1 MFNAI
6 LGSSTTETLNIGR
19 ILLDLTIILIVAK
32 VAAEIS
38 DRIHVPAVIGE
49 IIAGILIGP
58 SVLGLVNTG
67 DMLSF
72 LAELGVILLL
82 IQVGLETD
90 IVELRSVGRASIL
103 VAIIGVVLPMALGF
117 GVSSMLGES
126 INTSWFVGAALTA
139 TSSGI
144 TARVFGDLRALATV
158 EARTVLGAAVVDDVL
173 GLIILTVVTRIV
185 EQGSVGIGTI
195 ALTVALAVGF
205 LAITSTVGFTIFPQL
220 FARIAKGARS
230 TSTVS
235 VVAIGIA
242 LGFSV
247 LADKAHL
254 APIIGAFVAGLALRR
269 IATHERVERDVS
281 SLAQIFV
288 PIFFLNIG
296 ISTNIRAMAD
306 ARVIGVAMLLSVVAI
321 VAKIAAASGAIG
333 SRGDKLT
340 IGFGMLPRGE
350 VGLIFASIGLSV
362 GALSEELYGSV
373 LVVVL
378 VTTLVAPPLLRWRL
392 GTQAEAIEDSTALAM
407 RPLEGWVTTID
418 GQIVLNGSPPVR
430 SLVEIGLASA
440 SLAINAR
447 PSSQLLDWFALHRN
461 ATLSW
466 NDDATIGLLRVLRL
480 GSARSWRFLET
491 IGFIQRALPEVSE
504 AMAARSSDSTELDPT
519 HSLQFPTVEAI
530 CLSTT
535 ALASTDDLVLAA
547 FAKDISDSGANGQGA
562 IARLGLDLATSKSVL
577 MLLDGSQLL
586 RNIVQSEP
594 LQITPRLLSQ
604 IANHLKNPLLVE
616 QCRQL
621 VSSRQDLSATQHL
634 ALTGVVADVQE
645 VLAHPDLVDSES
657 NTLVESRLQA
667 ALVLSTDEA
676 IRARITHAPASYA
689 LTHSPK
695 QMLDHALLVEPIPR
709 SGDARIVVL
718 PTPSNDQWLV
728 NIACRDRSALL
739 ARLSGALSS
748 LNLNVINAEIATWA
762 DGAVLDIFTVQS
774 SVEPR
779 IGAISDAV
787 QRSLQTRNVKTS
799 GGPYKLSVRLD
810 HSAHPWHSIMRV
822 DGDDNTGLLR
832 DITATLAKLK
842 VVIHH
847 AQIVTEQGQVHNMFE
862 VSDAHGRK
870 LSEQASNKIIR
881 ALR

>member
-1 MFNAI
+1 MIHAI
-6 LGSSTTETLNIGR
+6 LGSSATETLNIGR
-19 ILLDLTIILIVAK
+19 VLLDLTIILIVAK
-32 VAAEIS
+32 VAAEVS

-49 IIAGILIGP
+49 IFAGILIGP
-58 SVLGLVNTG
+58 SILGLVNTS
-67 DMLSF
+67 DMLFF

-90 IVELRSVGRASIL
+90 IIELKSVGRASIL

-117 GVSSMLGES
+117 GASSLLGES
-126 INTSWFVGAALTA
+126 IDTSLFVGAALTA
-139 TSSGI
+139 TSIGI

-185 EQGSVGIGTI
+185 EQGTVGIGTI
-195 ALTVALAVGF
+195 ASTIGLAIGF
-205 LAITSTVGFTIFPQL
+205 LAVTSTVGFTIFPQL

-306 ARVIGVAMLLSVVAI
+306 ARVIGVALILSAVAI
-321 VAKIAAASGAIG
+321 ISKIAAASGAIG
-333 SRGDKLT
+333 SRGDKWT

-392 GTQAEAIEDSTALAM
+392 GTQAQAIEDSTALAM
-407 RPLEGWVTTID
+407 RPLEGWVKTID
-418 GQIVLNGSPPVR
+418 GQIVLNGAPPVR

-440 SLAINAR
+440 SLAIDAR

-461 ATLSW
+461 ATLGW
-466 NDDATIGLLRVLRL
+466 DDDATIGLLRVLRH

-491 IGFIQRALPEVSE
+491 IGFVQRALPEVSE

-530 CLSTT
+530 CLTSH
-535 ALASTDDLVLAA
+535 ASTDDLVLAA

-621 VSSRQDLSATQHL
+621 VSARQDLSDTQNL
-634 ALTGVVADVQE
+634 ALVGIVADVQE

-667 ALVLSTDEA
+667 ALALTTDDS

-748 LNLNVINAEIATWA
+748 LDLNVINAEIATWA

-799 GGPYKLSVRLD
+799 GGPYKLTVRLD

>member
-6 LGSSTTETLNIGR
+6 LGSASETLDIGR

-32 VAAEIS
+32 VAAEVS

-49 IIAGILIGP
+49 IVAGILIGP

-67 DMLSF
+67 DMLFF

-90 IVELRSVGRASIL
+90 IVELKSVGRASIL

-117 GVSSMLGES
+117 GASSLLGES
-126 INTSWFVGAALTA
+126 INTSLFVGAALTA
-139 TSSGI
+139 TSIGI

-195 ALTVALAVGF
+195 ASTIALAVGF
-205 LAITSTVGFTIFPQL
+205 LAVTSTVGFTIFPQL

-242 LGFSV
+242 LSFSV

-306 ARVIGVAMLLSVVAI
+306 ARVIGVALILSAVAI
-321 VAKIAAASGAIG
+321 ISKIAAASGAIG

-392 GTQAEAIEDSTALAM
+392 GNQAEAIEDSTALAM
-407 RPLEGWVTTID
+407 RPLEGWVKTID
-418 GQIVLNGSPPVR
+418 GQIVLNGAPPVR
-430 SLVEIGLASA
+430 SLVEIGLTSA
-440 SLAINAR
+440 SLAIDAR

-530 CLSTT
+530 CLTSP
-535 ALASTDDLVLAA
+535 ASTDDLVLAA

-621 VSSRQDLSATQHL
+621 VSARQDLSDTQNL
-634 ALTGVVADVQE
+634 ALVGIIADVQE

>member
-6 LGSSTTETLNIGR
+6 LGSTTETLNIGR

-32 VAAEIS
+32 VAAEVS

-49 IIAGILIGP
+49 IVAGILIGP

-67 DMLSF
+67 DMLFF

-90 IVELRSVGRASIL
+90 IIELKSVGRASIL
-103 VAIIGVVLPMALGF
+103 VAIIGVVLPMVLGF
-117 GVSSMLGES
+117 GASSMLGES
-126 INTSWFVGAALTA
+126 VNTSLFVGAALTA
-139 TSSGI
+139 TSIGI

-195 ALTVALAVGF
+195 ASTIGLAIGF
-205 LAITSTVGFTIFPQL
+205 LAVTSTVGFTIFPQL

-247 LADKAHL
+247 LAEKAHL

-306 ARVIGVAMLLSVVAI
+306 ARVIGVALILSAVAI
-321 VAKIAAASGAIG
+321 VSKIAAASGAIG

-378 VTTLVAPPLLRWRL
+378 VTTLIAPPLLRWRL

-407 RPLEGWVTTID
+407 RPLEGWVKTID

-440 SLAINAR
+440 SLAIDAR

-466 NDDATIGLLRVLRL
+466 NDDATIGLLRVLRH

-530 CLSTT
+530 CLTSH
-535 ALASTDDLVLAA
+535 ASTDDLVLAA
-547 FAKDISDSGANGQGA
+547 FAKDISDSGANGPNA

-577 MLLDGSQLL
+577 MLLDGAQLL

-594 LQITPRLLSQ
+594 LQITPRLLAQ

-621 VSSRQDLSATQHL
+621 VIARQDLSDTQNL
-634 ALTGVVADVQE
+634 ALVGIVADVQE
-645 VLAHPDLVDSES
+645 VLAHPDLVESES

-667 ALVLSTDEA
+667 ALALTADEA

-689 LTHSPK
+689 LAHTPK
-695 QMLDHALLVEPIPR
+695 QLLDHALLVEPIPR

-718 PTPSNDQWLV
+718 PMQSIDQWLV
-728 NIACRDRSALL
+728 NIACRDRPELL

-748 LNLNVINAEIATWA
+748 IDLNVINAEIATWA

-774 SVEPR
+774 TNEPR
-779 IGAISDAV
+779 LGAVSDAV
-787 QRSLQTRNVKTS
+787 QRSLKSRSVSTS
-799 GGPYKLSVRLD
+799 GGPYKLTVRLD

-822 DGDDNTGLLR
+822 EGEDHTGLLR

-847 AQIVTEQGQVHNMFE
+847 AQIGTDQGRVNNMFE
-862 VSDAHGRK
+862 ISDAHGRK

>member
-6 LGSSTTETLNIGR
+6 LGSTTETLNIGR

-32 VAAEIS
+32 VAAEVS

-49 IIAGILIGP
+49 IVAGILIGP

-67 DMLSF
+67 DMLFF

-90 IVELRSVGRASIL
+90 IIELKSVGRASIL
-103 VAIIGVVLPMALGF
+103 VAIIGVVLPMVLGF
-117 GVSSMLGES
+117 GASSMLGES
-126 INTSWFVGAALTA
+126 VNTSLFVGAALTA
-139 TSSGI
+139 TSIGI

-195 ALTVALAVGF
+195 ASTIGLAIGF
-205 LAITSTVGFTIFPQL
+205 LAVTSTVGFTIFPQL

-247 LADKAHL
+247 LAEKAHL

-306 ARVIGVAMLLSVVAI
+306 ARVIGVALILSAVAI
-321 VAKIAAASGAIG
+321 VSKIAAASGAIG

-378 VTTLVAPPLLRWRL
+378 VTTLIAPPLLRWRL

-407 RPLEGWVTTID
+407 RPLEGWVKTID

-440 SLAINAR
+440 SLAIDAR

-466 NDDATIGLLRVLRL
+466 NDDATIGLLRVLRH

-530 CLSTT
+530 CLTSH
-535 ALASTDDLVLAA
+535 ASTDDLVLAA
-547 FAKDISDSGANGQGA
+547 FAKDISDSGANGPNA
-562 IARLGLDLATSKSVL
+562 IARLGLDLSTSKSVL

-594 LQITPRLLSQ
+594 LQITPRLLAQ

-621 VSSRQDLSATQHL
+621 VIARQDLSDTQNL
-634 ALTGVVADVQE
+634 ALVGIVADVQE
-645 VLAHPDLVDSES
+645 VLAHPDLVESES

-667 ALVLSTDEA
+667 ALALTADEA

-689 LTHSPK
+689 LAHTPK
-695 QMLDHALLVEPIPR
+695 QLLDHALLVEPIPR

-718 PTPSNDQWLV
+718 PMQSIDQWLV
-728 NIACRDRSALL
+728 NIACRDRPELL

-748 LNLNVINAEIATWA
+748 IDLNVINAEIATWA

-774 SVEPR
+774 TNEPR
-779 IGAISDAV
+779 LGAVSDAV
-787 QRSLQTRNVKTS
+787 QRSLKSRSVSTS
-799 GGPYKLSVRLD
+799 GGPYKLTVRLD

-822 DGDDNTGLLR
+822 EGEDHTGLLR

-847 AQIVTEQGQVHNMFE
+847 AQIGTDQGRVNNMFE
-862 VSDAHGRK
+862 ISDAHGRK

>member
-1 MFNAI
+1 
-6 LGSSTTETLNIGR
+6 
-19 ILLDLTIILIVAK
+19 
-32 VAAEIS
+32 
-38 DRIHVPAVIGE
+38 
-49 IIAGILIGP
+49 
-58 SVLGLVNTG
+58 LGLVNTG

-126 INTSWFVGAALTA
+126 INTSLFVGAALTA
-139 TSSGI
+139 TSIGI

-195 ALTVALAVGF
+195 ASTIALAVGF

-447 PSSQLLDWFALHRN
+447 PSGQLLDWFALHRN

-530 CLSTT
+530 CLTSH
-535 ALASTDDLVLAA
+535 ASTDDLVLAA

-667 ALVLSTDEA
+667 ALALTTDES

-689 LTHSPK
+689 LTHTPK
-695 QMLDHALLVEPIPR
+695 QLLDHALLVEPMPR

-718 PTPSNDQWLV
+718 PTTSNDQWLV
-728 NIACRDRSALL
+728 NIACRDRAALL

-748 LNLNVINAEIATWA
+748 LDLNVINAEIATWA

-774 SVEPR
+774 ADEPR
-779 IGAISDAV
+779 IGAVSDAV
-787 QRSLQTRNVKTS
+787 HRSLQTRNVKTS
-799 GGPYKLSVRLD
+799 GGPYKLTVRLD

>member
-1 MFNAI
+1 MINTV
-6 LGSSTTETLNIGR
+6 LGSASETLNIGR

-32 VAAEIS
+32 VAAEVS

-49 IIAGILIGP
+49 IVAGIMIGP
-58 SVLGLVNTG
+58 SVLGLVDTG
-67 DMLSF
+67 DMLFF
-72 LAELGVILLL
+72 LAEIGVILLL

-90 IVELRSVGRASIL
+90 IIELKSVGRASIL

-117 GVSSMLGES
+117 GASSLLGES
-126 INTSWFVGAALTA
+126 VNTSLFVGAALTA
-139 TSSGI
+139 TSIGI
-144 TARVFGDLRALATV
+144 TARVFGDLRALATI

-195 ALTVALAVGF
+195 ASTIGLAIGF
-205 LAITSTVGFTIFPQL
+205 LAVTSTVGFTIFPQL

-269 IATHERVERDVS
+269 IATHERVERDVA

-306 ARVIGVAMLLSVVAI
+306 ARVIGVALILSAVAI
-321 VAKIAAASGAIG
+321 VSKIAAASGATG

-378 VTTLVAPPLLRWRL
+378 VTTLIAPPLLRWRL
-392 GTQAEAIEDSTALAM
+392 GTQAQAIEDSTALAM
-407 RPLEGWVTTID
+407 RPLEGWVKTID
-418 GQIVLNGSPPVR
+418 GQIVLNGAPPVR

-440 SLAINAR
+440 SLAVDAR

-466 NDDATIGLLRVLRL
+466 NDDATIGLLRVLRH

-530 CLSTT
+530 CLTT
-535 ALASTDDLVLAA
+535 HSSTDDLVLAA
-547 FAKDISDSGANGQGA
+547 FAKDISDSGSNGPDA
-562 IARLGLDLATSKSVL
+562 IARLGLDLSTSKSVL

-594 LQITPRLLSQ
+594 LQITPRLLAQ

-621 VSSRQDLSATQHL
+621 VSARQDLSDTQNL
-634 ALTGVVADVQE
+634 ALVGIVADVQE

-667 ALVLSTDEA
+667 ALALTANEA

-689 LTHSPK
+689 LTHTPK
-695 QMLDHALLVEPIPR
+695 QLLDHALLVEPMPR

-718 PTPSNDQWLV
+718 PTQNNDQWLV
-728 NIACRDRSALL
+728 NIACRDRPELL

-748 LNLNVINAEIATWA
+748 IDLNVTNAEIATWA

-774 SVEPR
+774 TVEPR
-779 IGAISDAV
+779 LGAVSDAV
-787 QRSLQTRNVKTS
+787 QRSLKSRSVKTS
-799 GGPYKLSVRLD
+799 GGPYKLAVRLD

-822 DGDDNTGLLR
+822 DGDDSTGLLR

-847 AQIVTEQGQVHNMFE
+847 AQIGTDQGQVRNMFE

>member
-6 LGSSTTETLNIGR
+6 LGSTTETLNIGR

-32 VAAEIS
+32 VAAEVS

-49 IIAGILIGP
+49 IVAGILIGP

-67 DMLSF
+67 DMLFF

-90 IVELRSVGRASIL
+90 IIELKSVGRASIL
-103 VAIIGVVLPMALGF
+103 VAIIGVVLPMVLGF
-117 GVSSMLGES
+117 GASSMLGES
-126 INTSWFVGAALTA
+126 VNTSLFVGAALTA
-139 TSSGI
+139 TSIGI

-195 ALTVALAVGF
+195 ASTIGLAIGF
-205 LAITSTVGFTIFPQL
+205 LAVTSTVGFTIFPQL

-247 LADKAHL
+247 LAEKAHL

-306 ARVIGVAMLLSVVAI
+306 ARVIGVALILSAVAI
-321 VAKIAAASGAIG
+321 VSKIAAASGAIG

-378 VTTLVAPPLLRWRL
+378 VTTLIAPPLLRWRL

-407 RPLEGWVTTID
+407 RPLEGWVKTID

-440 SLAINAR
+440 SLAIDAR

-466 NDDATIGLLRVLRL
+466 NDDATIGLLRVLRH

-530 CLSTT
+530 CLTSH
-535 ALASTDDLVLAA
+535 ASTDDLVLAA
-547 FAKDISDSGANGQGA
+547 FAKDISDSGANGPNA

-577 MLLDGSQLL
+577 MLLDGAQLL

-594 LQITPRLLSQ
+594 LQITPRLLAQ

-621 VSSRQDLSATQHL
+621 VIARQDLSDTQNL
-634 ALTGVVADVQE
+634 ALVGIVADVQE
-645 VLAHPDLVDSES
+645 VLAHPDLVESES

-667 ALVLSTDEA
+667 ALALTADEA

-689 LTHSPK
+689 LAHTPK
-695 QMLDHALLVEPIPR
+695 QLLDHALLVEPIPR

-718 PTPSNDQWLV
+718 PMQSIDQWLV
-728 NIACRDRSALL
+728 NIACRDRPELL

-748 LNLNVINAEIATWA
+748 IDLNVINAEIATWA

-774 SVEPR
+774 TNEPR
-779 IGAISDAV
+779 LGAVSDAV
-787 QRSLQTRNVKTS
+787 QRSLKSRSVSTS
-799 GGPYKLSVRLD
+799 GGPYKLTVRLD

-822 DGDDNTGLLR
+822 DGDDSTGLLR

-847 AQIVTEQGQVHNMFE
+847 AQIGTDQGQVNNMFE
-862 VSDAHGRK
+862 ISDAHGRK
-870 LSEQASNKIIR
+870 LSEQVSNKIIR

>member
-1 MFNAI
+1 MVNAL
-6 LGSSTTETLNIGR
+6 LGSATETLNIGR

-32 VAAEIS
+32 VAAEVS
-38 DRIHVPAVIGE
+38 DRIRVPAVIGE

-67 DMLSF
+67 DMLFF
-72 LAELGVILLL
+72 LAELGVIMLL

-90 IVELRSVGRASIL
+90 IVELKSVGRASIL
-103 VAIIGVVLPMALGF
+103 VAIIGVTLPMVLGF
-117 GVSSMLGES
+117 GASSMLGES
-126 INTSWFVGAALTA
+126 VNTSLFVGAALTA
-139 TSSGI
+139 TSIGI
-144 TARVFGDLRALATV
+144 TARVFGDLRALATI
-158 EARTVLGAAVVDDVL
+158 EARTVLGAAVIDDVL

-195 ALTVALAVGF
+195 ASTIGLAIGF
-205 LAITSTVGFTIFPQL
+205 LAVTSTVGFTIFPLL

-247 LADKAHL
+247 LADMAHL

-281 SLAQIFV
+281 SIAQIFV

-296 ISTNIRAMAD
+296 ISTDISAMAD
-306 ARVIGVAMLLSVVAI
+306 ARVIGVALILSAIAI
-321 VAKIAAASGAIG
+321 VSKVGSALGAIG
-333 SRGDKLT
+333 SRGDKWT

-392 GTQAEAIEDSTALAM
+392 GTQAQAVEDSTALAM

-418 GQIVLNGSPPVR
+418 GQIVLNGAPPVR
-430 SLVEIGLASA
+430 SLVEIGLATA
-440 SLAINAR
+440 SLAVDAR

-466 NDDATIGLLRVLRL
+466 NDDATIGLLRVLRH

-530 CLSTT
+530 CLTSH
-535 ALASTDDLVLAA
+535 ASTDDLVLAA
-547 FAKDISDSGANGQGA
+547 FAKDISDSGANGPDA

-577 MLLDGSQLL
+577 MLLDGAQLL

-604 IANHLKNPLLVE
+604 IANHLKKPRLVE

-621 VSSRQDLSATQHL
+621 VSARQDMSDTQNL
-634 ALTGVVADVQE
+634 ALVGIVADVQE

-657 NTLVESRLQA
+657 NTLAESRLQA
-667 ALVLSTDEA
+667 ALALTSDEP

-689 LTHSPK
+689 LTHSPN
-695 QMLDHALLVEPIPR
+695 QMLDHALLVEPIPP

-718 PTPSNDQWLV
+718 PTQSNDQWLV

-748 LNLNVINAEIATWA
+748 LDLNVLNAEIATWA

-779 IGAISDAV
+779 IGDVSDAV
-787 QRSLQTRNVKTS
+787 QRSLKSRSVKTS

-822 DGDDNTGLLR
+822 DGDDSTGLLR

>member
-1 MFNAI
+1 MINTV
-6 LGSSTTETLNIGR
+6 LGSASETLNIGR

-32 VAAEIS
+32 VAAEVS

-49 IIAGILIGP
+49 IVAGIMIGP
-58 SVLGLVNTG
+58 SVLGLVDTG
-67 DMLSF
+67 DMLFF

-90 IVELRSVGRASIL
+90 IIELKSVGRASIL

-117 GVSSMLGES
+117 GASSLLGES
-126 INTSWFVGAALTA
+126 VNTSLFVGAALTA
-139 TSSGI
+139 TSIGI

-195 ALTVALAVGF
+195 ASTIGLAIGF
-205 LAITSTVGFTIFPQL
+205 LAVTSTVGFTIFPQL

-306 ARVIGVAMLLSVVAI
+306 ARVIGVALILSAVAI
-321 VAKIAAASGAIG
+321 VSKIAAASGAIG

-378 VTTLVAPPLLRWRL
+378 VTTLIAPPLLRWRL
-392 GTQAEAIEDSTALAM
+392 GTQAQAIEDSTALAM
-407 RPLEGWVTTID
+407 RPLEGWVKTID
-418 GQIVLNGSPPVR
+418 GQIVLNGAPPVR

-440 SLAINAR
+440 SLAVDAR

-466 NDDATIGLLRVLRL
+466 NDDATIGLLRVLRH

-530 CLSTT
+530 CLTT
-535 ALASTDDLVLAA
+535 HSSTDDLVLAA
-547 FAKDISDSGANGQGA
+547 FAKDISDSGSNGPDA
-562 IARLGLDLATSKSVL
+562 IARLGLDLSTSKSVL

-594 LQITPRLLSQ
+594 LQITPRLLAQ

-621 VSSRQDLSATQHL
+621 VSARQDLSDTQNL
-634 ALTGVVADVQE
+634 ALVGIVADVQE

-667 ALVLSTDEA
+667 ALALTANEA

-689 LTHSPK
+689 LTHTPK
-695 QMLDHALLVEPIPR
+695 QLLDHALLVEPMPR

-718 PTPSNDQWLV
+718 PTQNNDQWLV
-728 NIACRDRSALL
+728 NIACRDRPELL

-748 LNLNVINAEIATWA
+748 IDLNVTNAEIATWA
-762 DGAVLDIFTVQS
+762 DGAVLDIFTVES
-774 SVEPR
+774 TVEPR
-779 IGAISDAV
+779 LGAVSDAV
-787 QRSLQTRNVKTS
+787 QRSLKSRSVKTS
-799 GGPYKLSVRLD
+799 GGPYKLAVRLD

-822 DGDDNTGLLR
+822 DGDDSTGLLR

-847 AQIVTEQGQVHNMFE
+847 AQIGTDQGQVRNMFE

>member
-1 MFNAI
+1 MINAV
-6 LGSSTTETLNIGR
+6 LGSASETLNIGR

-32 VAAEIS
+32 VAAEVS

-49 IIAGILIGP
+49 IAAGILIGP

-67 DMLSF
+67 DMLFF

-90 IVELRSVGRASIL
+90 IIELKSVGRASIL

-117 GVSSMLGES
+117 GASSLLGES
-126 INTSWFVGAALTA
+126 INTSLFVGAALTA
-139 TSSGI
+139 TSIGI

-173 GLIILTVVTRIV
+173 GLIILTVVTRVV
-185 EQGSVGIGTI
+185 EQGTVGIGTI
-195 ALTVALAVGF
+195 ASTIGLAIGF
-205 LAITSTVGFTIFPQL
+205 LAVTSTVGFTIFPQL
-220 FARIAKGARS
+220 FARITQVARS

-247 LADKAHL
+247 LAEKAHL

-269 IATHERVERDVS
+269 IAAHERVERDVS

-306 ARVIGVAMLLSVVAI
+306 TRVIGVALLISVVAVI
-321 VAKIAAASGAIG
+321 SKIAAASGAIG
-333 SRGDKLT
+333 SRGDKWT

-378 VTTLVAPPLLRWRL
+378 VTTLIAPPLLRWRL
-392 GTQAEAIEDSTALAM
+392 GTQAQAIEDSTALAM
-407 RPLEGWVTTID
+407 RPLEGWVKNID
-418 GQIVLNGSPPVR
+418 GQIVLNGAPPVR
-430 SLVEIGLASA
+430 SLVEIGLATA
-440 SLAINAR
+440 SLAVDAR

-466 NDDATIGLLRVLRL
+466 NDDATIGLLRVLRN

-530 CLSTT
+530 CLTSH
-535 ALASTDDLVLAA
+535 ASTDDLVLAA
-547 FAKDISDSGANGQGA
+547 FAKDISDSGANGPDA

-577 MLLDGSQLL
+577 MLLDGAQLL

-621 VSSRQDLSATQHL
+621 VSARQDMSDTQNL
-634 ALTGVVADVQE
+634 ALVGIVADVQE

-667 ALVLSTDEA
+667 ALALTSDEA
-676 IRARITHAPASYA
+676 IRARITYAPASYA
-689 LTHSPK
+689 LTHTP
-695 QMLDHALLVEPIPR
+695 QQLLDHALLVEPMPP

-718 PTPSNDQWLV
+718 PTQNNDQWLV

-779 IGAISDAV
+779 IGDVSDAV
-787 QRSLQTRNVKTS
+787 QRSLKSRNVETS
-799 GGPYKLSVRLD
+799 GGPFKLTVRLD

-822 DGDDNTGLLR
+822 EGEDHTGLLR

-847 AQIVTEQGQVHNMFE
+847 AQIGTDQGRVHNMFE
-862 VSDAHGRK
+862 ISDAHGRK

>member
-126 INTSWFVGAALTA
+126 INTSLFVGAALTA
-139 TSSGI
+139 TSIGI

-195 ALTVALAVGF
+195 ASTIALAVGF

-321 VAKIAAASGAIG
+321 VAKIAAVSGAIG

-447 PSSQLLDWFALHRN
+447 PSGQLLDWFALHRN

-530 CLSTT
+530 CLTSH
-535 ALASTDDLVLAA
+535 ASTDDLVLAA

-621 VSSRQDLSATQHL
+621 VSARQDLSATQNL
-634 ALTGVVADVQE
+634 ALVGIVADVQE

-667 ALVLSTDEA
+667 ALALTTDES

-689 LTHSPK
+689 LTHTPK
-695 QMLDHALLVEPIPR
+695 QLLDHALLVEPMPR

-718 PTPSNDQWLV
+718 PTTSNDQWLV
-728 NIACRDRSALL
+728 NIACRDRAALL

-748 LNLNVINAEIATWA
+748 LDLNVITAEIATWA

-774 SVEPR
+774 AVEPR
-779 IGAISDAV
+779 IGAVSDAV
-787 QRSLQTRNVKTS
+787 HRSLQTRNVKTS
-799 GGPYKLSVRLD
+799 GGPYKLTVRLD

-822 DGDDNTGLLR
+822 DGDDNAGLLR

>member
-6 LGSSTTETLNIGR
+6 LGSASETLDIGR

-32 VAAEIS
+32 AAAEVS
-38 DRIHVPAVIGE
+38 DRIRVPAVIGE

-67 DMLSF
+67 DMLFF

-90 IVELRSVGRASIL
+90 IVELKTVGRASIL

-117 GVSSMLGES
+117 GASSLLGES
-126 INTSWFVGAALTA
+126 INTSLFVGAALTA
-139 TSSGI
+139 TSIGI

-195 ALTVALAVGF
+195 ASTIGLAVGF
-205 LAITSTVGFTIFPQL
+205 LAVTSTVGFTIFPQL

-242 LGFSV
+242 LSFSV

-306 ARVIGVAMLLSVVAI
+306 ARVIGVALILSAVAI
-321 VAKIAAASGAIG
+321 ISKIAAASGAIG
-333 SRGDKLT
+333 SRGDKWT

-392 GTQAEAIEDSTALAM
+392 GNQAEAIEDSTALAM
-407 RPLEGWVTTID
+407 RPLEGWVKTID

-440 SLAINAR
+440 SLAIDAR

-466 NDDATIGLLRVLRL
+466 NDDATIGLLRVLRH

-530 CLSTT
+530 CLTSH
-535 ALASTDDLVLAA
+535 ASTDDLVLAA

-577 MLLDGSQLL
+577 TLLDGSQLL

-621 VSSRQDLSATQHL
+621 VSARQDLSDTQNL
-634 ALTGVVADVQE
+634 ALVGIIADVQE

-667 ALVLSTDEA
+667 ALALTTDES

-689 LTHSPK
+689 LTHTPK
-695 QMLDHALLVEPIPR
+695 QLLDHALLVEPMPR

-718 PTPSNDQWLV
+718 PTTSNDQWLV

-739 ARLSGALSS
+739 ARLSGSLSS

-799 GGPYKLSVRLD
+799 GGPYKLTVRLD

-847 AQIVTEQGQVHNMFE
+847 ARIVTEQGQVHNMFE

-870 LSEQASNKIIR
+870 LSEQASNRIIR

>member
-1 MFNAI
+1 
-6 LGSSTTETLNIGR
+6 
-19 ILLDLTIILIVAK
+19 
-32 VAAEIS
+32 
-38 DRIHVPAVIGE
+38 
-49 IIAGILIGP
+49 
-58 SVLGLVNTG
+58 
-67 DMLSF
+67 
-72 LAELGVILLL
+72 
-82 IQVGLETD
+82 
-90 IVELRSVGRASIL
+90 
-103 VAIIGVVLPMALGF
+103 
-117 GVSSMLGES
+117 
-126 INTSWFVGAALTA
+126 
-139 TSSGI
+139 
-144 TARVFGDLRALATV
+144 
-158 EARTVLGAAVVDDVL
+158 
-173 GLIILTVVTRIV
+173 
-185 EQGSVGIGTI
+185 VGIGTI
-195 ALTVALAVGF
+195 ASTIGLAIGF
-205 LAITSTVGFTIFPQL
+205 LAVTSTVGFTIFPLL

-247 LADKAHL
+247 LADMAHL

-281 SLAQIFV
+281 SISQIFV

-296 ISTNIRAMAD
+296 ISTDISAMAD
-306 ARVIGVAMLLSVVAI
+306 ARVIGVALILSAIAI
-321 VAKIAAASGAIG
+321 VSKVGSALGAIG
-333 SRGDKLT
+333 SRGDKWT

-392 GTQAEAIEDSTALAM
+392 GTQAQAVEDSTALAM

-418 GQIVLNGSPPVR
+418 GQIVLNGAPPVR
-430 SLVEIGLASA
+430 SLVEIGLATA
-440 SLAINAR
+440 SLAVDAR

-466 NDDATIGLLRVLRL
+466 NDDATIGLLRVLRH

-530 CLSTT
+530 CLTSH
-535 ALASTDDLVLAA
+535 ASTDDLVLAA
-547 FAKDISDSGANGQGA
+547 FAKDISDSGANGPDA

-577 MLLDGSQLL
+577 MLLDGAQLL

-604 IANHLKNPLLVE
+604 IANHLKKPRLVE

-621 VSSRQDLSATQHL
+621 VSARQDMSDTQNL
-634 ALTGVVADVQE
+634 ALVGIVADVQE

-657 NTLVESRLQA
+657 NTLAESRLQA
-667 ALVLSTDEA
+667 ALALTSDEP

-689 LTHSPK
+689 LTHSPN
-695 QMLDHALLVEPIPR
+695 QMLDHALLVEPIPP

-718 PTPSNDQWLV
+718 PTQSNDQWLV

-748 LNLNVINAEIATWA
+748 LDLNVLNAEIATWA

-779 IGAISDAV
+779 IGDVSDAV
-787 QRSLQTRNVKTS
+787 QRSLKSRSVKTS

-822 DGDDNTGLLR
+822 DGDDSTGLLR

>member
-6 LGSSTTETLNIGR
+6 LGSTTETLNIGR

-32 VAAEIS
+32 VAAEVS

-49 IIAGILIGP
+49 IVAGILIGP

-67 DMLSF
+67 DMLFF

-90 IVELRSVGRASIL
+90 IIELKSVGRASIL
-103 VAIIGVVLPMALGF
+103 VAIIGVVLPMVLGF
-117 GVSSMLGES
+117 GASSMLGES
-126 INTSWFVGAALTA
+126 VNTSLFVGAALTA
-139 TSSGI
+139 TSIGI

-195 ALTVALAVGF
+195 ASTIGLAIGF
-205 LAITSTVGFTIFPQL
+205 LAVTSTVGFTIFPQL

-269 IATHERVERDVS
+269 IATHERVERDVA

-306 ARVIGVAMLLSVVAI
+306 ARVIGVALILSAVAI
-321 VAKIAAASGAIG
+321 VSKIAAASGATG

-378 VTTLVAPPLLRWRL
+378 VTTLIAPPLLRWRL
-392 GTQAEAIEDSTALAM
+392 GTQAQAIEDSTALAM
-407 RPLEGWVTTID
+407 RPLEGWVKTID
-418 GQIVLNGSPPVR
+418 GQIVLNGAPPVR

-440 SLAINAR
+440 SLAVDAR

-466 NDDATIGLLRVLRL
+466 NDDATIGLLRVLRH

-530 CLSTT
+530 CLTT
-535 ALASTDDLVLAA
+535 HSSTDDLVLAA
-547 FAKDISDSGANGQGA
+547 FAKDISDSGSNGPDA
-562 IARLGLDLATSKSVL
+562 IARLGLDLSTSKSVL

-594 LQITPRLLSQ
+594 LQITPRLLAQ

-621 VSSRQDLSATQHL
+621 VSARQDLSDTQNL
-634 ALTGVVADVQE
+634 ALVGIVADVQE

-667 ALVLSTDEA
+667 ALALTANEA

-689 LTHSPK
+689 LTHTPK
-695 QMLDHALLVEPIPR
+695 QLLDHALLVEPMPR

-718 PTPSNDQWLV
+718 PTQNNDQWLV
-728 NIACRDRSALL
+728 NIACRDRPELL

-748 LNLNVINAEIATWA
+748 IDLNVTNAEIATWA

-774 SVEPR
+774 TVEPR
-779 IGAISDAV
+779 LGAVSDAV
-787 QRSLQTRNVKTS
+787 QRSLKSRSVKTS
-799 GGPYKLSVRLD
+799 GGPYKLAVRLD

-822 DGDDNTGLLR
+822 EGEDHTGLLR

-847 AQIVTEQGQVHNMFE
+847 AQIGTDQGRVNNMFE
-862 VSDAHGRK
+862 ISDAHGRK

>member
-6 LGSSTTETLNIGR
+6 LGSATETLNIGR

-32 VAAEIS
+32 VAAEVS

-72 LAELGVILLL
+72 LAELGVIMLL

-90 IVELRSVGRASIL
+90 IVELKSVGRASIL

-117 GVSSMLGES
+117 GASSLLGES
-126 INTSWFVGAALTA
+126 INTSLFVGAALTA
-139 TSSGI
+139 TSIGI

-195 ALTVALAVGF
+195 ASTIGLAVGF
-205 LAITSTVGFTIFPQL
+205 LAVTSTIGFTIFPQL
-220 FARIAKGARS
+220 FARIAKSARS

-306 ARVIGVAMLLSVVAI
+306 ARVIGVALLLSVVAI

-392 GTQAEAIEDSTALAM
+392 GTQAEAIEDSTTLAM

-418 GQIVLNGSPPVR
+418 GQIILNGAPPVR

-440 SLAINAR
+440 SLAIDAR

-466 NDDATIGLLRVLRL
+466 NDDATISLLRVLRL

-530 CLSTT
+530 CLT
-535 ALASTDDLVLAA
+535 AHAITDDLVLAA

-562 IARLGLDLATSKSVL
+562 IARLGLDLSTSKAVL

-604 IANHLKNPLLVE
+604 IANHLKSPLIVE

-621 VSSRQDLSATQHL
+621 VTARRDLSDTQKL
-634 ALTGVVADVQE
+634 ALVGIVADVQE

-667 ALVLSTDEA
+667 ALALTTDDA

-689 LTHSPK
+689 LTHTPK
-695 QMLDHALLVEPIPR
+695 QLLDHALLVEPMPR

-718 PTPSNDQWLV
+718 PTQSKDQWLV
-728 NIACRDRSALL
+728 NIAYRDRSALL

-748 LNLNVINAEIATWA
+748 IELNVVTAEIATWA

-774 SVEPR
+774 IAEPR
-779 IGAISDAV
+779 LGAVSDAV
-787 QRSLQTRNVKTS
+787 QRSLQLRNVKTS
-799 GGPYKLSVRLD
+799 GGPYKLVVQLD

-822 DGDDNTGLLR
+822 EGEDHTGLLR

-842 VVIHH
+842 IFIHH
-847 AQIVTEQGQVHNMFE
+847 AQIGTEHGHVRNMFE

-870 LSEQASNKIIR
+870 LSEQASNRIIR

>member
-1 MFNAI
+1 M
-6 LGSSTTETLNIGR
+6 
-19 ILLDLTIILIVAK
+19 V
-32 VAAEIS
+32 
-38 DRIHVPAVIGE
+38 
-49 IIAGILIGP
+49 
-58 SVLGLVNTG
+58 
-67 DMLSF
+67 
-72 LAELGVILLL
+72 
-82 IQVGLETD
+82 
-90 IVELRSVGRASIL
+90 
-103 VAIIGVVLPMALGF
+103 LGF
-117 GVSSMLGES
+117 GASSMLGES
-126 INTSWFVGAALTA
+126 VNTSLFVGAALTA
-139 TSSGI
+139 TSIGI

-195 ALTVALAVGF
+195 ASTIGLAIGF
-205 LAITSTVGFTIFPQL
+205 LAVTSTVGFTIFPQL

-247 LADKAHL
+247 LAEKAHL

-306 ARVIGVAMLLSVVAI
+306 ARVIGVALILSAVAI
-321 VAKIAAASGAIG
+321 VSKIAAASGAIG

-378 VTTLVAPPLLRWRL
+378 VTTLIAPPLLRWRL

-407 RPLEGWVTTID
+407 RPLEGWVKTID

-440 SLAINAR
+440 SLAIDAR

-466 NDDATIGLLRVLRL
+466 NDDATIGLLRVLRH

-530 CLSTT
+530 CLTSH
-535 ALASTDDLVLAA
+535 ASTDDLVLAA
-547 FAKDISDSGANGQGA
+547 FAKDISDSGANGPNA

-577 MLLDGSQLL
+577 MLLDGAQLL

-594 LQITPRLLSQ
+594 LQITPRLLAQ

-621 VSSRQDLSATQHL
+621 VIARQDLSDTQNL
-634 ALTGVVADVQE
+634 ALVGIVADVQE
-645 VLAHPDLVDSES
+645 VLAHPDLVESES

-667 ALVLSTDEA
+667 ALALTADEA

-689 LTHSPK
+689 LAHTPK
-695 QMLDHALLVEPIPR
+695 QLLDHALLVEPIPR

-718 PTPSNDQWLV
+718 PMQSIDQWLV
-728 NIACRDRSALL
+728 NIACRDRPELL

-748 LNLNVINAEIATWA
+748 IDLNVINAEIATWA

-774 SVEPR
+774 TNEPR
-779 IGAISDAV
+779 LGAVSDAV
-787 QRSLQTRNVKTS
+787 QRSLKSRSVSTS
-799 GGPYKLSVRLD
+799 GGPYKLTVRLD

-822 DGDDNTGLLR
+822 EGEDHTGLLR

-847 AQIVTEQGQVHNMFE
+847 AQIGTDQGRVNNMFE
-862 VSDAHGRK
+862 ISDAHGRK

>member
-1 MFNAI
+1 M
-6 LGSSTTETLNIGR
+6 
-19 ILLDLTIILIVAK
+19 V
-32 VAAEIS
+32 
-38 DRIHVPAVIGE
+38 
-49 IIAGILIGP
+49 
-58 SVLGLVNTG
+58 
-67 DMLSF
+67 
-72 LAELGVILLL
+72 
-82 IQVGLETD
+82 
-90 IVELRSVGRASIL
+90 
-103 VAIIGVVLPMALGF
+103 LGF
-117 GVSSMLGES
+117 GASSLLGES
-126 INTSWFVGAALTA
+126 VNTSLFVGAALTA
-139 TSSGI
+139 TSIGI

-195 ALTVALAVGF
+195 ASTIGLAIGF
-205 LAITSTVGFTIFPQL
+205 LAVTSTVGFTIFPQL

-306 ARVIGVAMLLSVVAI
+306 ARVIGVALILSAVAI
-321 VAKIAAASGAIG
+321 VSKIAAASGAIG

-378 VTTLVAPPLLRWRL
+378 VTTLIAPPLLRWRL
-392 GTQAEAIEDSTALAM
+392 GTQAQAIEDSTALAM
-407 RPLEGWVTTID
+407 RPLEGWVKTID
-418 GQIVLNGSPPVR
+418 GQIVLNGAPPVR

-440 SLAINAR
+440 SLAVDAR

-466 NDDATIGLLRVLRL
+466 NDDATIGLLRVLRH

-530 CLSTT
+530 CLTT
-535 ALASTDDLVLAA
+535 HSSTDDLVLAA
-547 FAKDISDSGANGQGA
+547 FAKDISDSGSNGPDA
-562 IARLGLDLATSKSVL
+562 IARLGLDLSTSKSVL

-594 LQITPRLLSQ
+594 LQITPRLLAQ

-621 VSSRQDLSATQHL
+621 VSARQDLSDTQNL
-634 ALTGVVADVQE
+634 ALVGIVADVQE

-667 ALVLSTDEA
+667 ALALTANEA

-689 LTHSPK
+689 LTHTPK
-695 QMLDHALLVEPIPR
+695 QLLDHALLVEPMPR

-718 PTPSNDQWLV
+718 PTQNNDQWLV
-728 NIACRDRSALL
+728 NIACRDRPELL

-748 LNLNVINAEIATWA
+748 IDLNVTNAEIATWA
-762 DGAVLDIFTVQS
+762 DGAVLDIFTVES
-774 SVEPR
+774 TVEPR
-779 IGAISDAV
+779 LGAVSDAV
-787 QRSLQTRNVKTS
+787 QRSLKSRSVKTS
-799 GGPYKLSVRLD
+799 GGPYKLAVRLD

-822 DGDDNTGLLR
+822 DGDDSTGLLR

-847 AQIVTEQGQVHNMFE
+847 AQIGTDQGQVRNMFE

>member
-1 MFNAI
+1 MIHAI

-32 VAAEIS
+32 VAAEVS

-49 IIAGILIGP
+49 IVAGILIGP

-72 LAELGVILLL
+72 LAELGVIMLL

-90 IVELRSVGRASIL
+90 IVELKSVGRASIL
-103 VAIIGVVLPMALGF
+103 VAIIGVVLPMLLGF

-126 INTSWFVGAALTA
+126 NNTSLFVGAALTA
-139 TSSGI
+139 TSIGI

-195 ALTVALAVGF
+195 ASTIGLAVGF
-205 LAITSTVGFTIFPQL
+205 LAVTSTVGFTIFPQL

-281 SLAQIFV
+281 SLAQVFV

-306 ARVIGVAMLLSVVAI
+306 ARVIGVALLLSVVAI

-392 GTQAEAIEDSTALAM
+392 GTQAEAIEDPSALAM

-418 GQIVLNGSPPVR
+418 GQIVLNGAPPVR

-480 GSARSWRFLET
+480 SSARSWRFLET

-530 CLSTT
+530 CST
-535 ALASTDDLVLAA
+535 AHASTDDLVLAA

-562 IARLGLDLATSKSVL
+562 IARLGLDLSTSKSVL

-621 VSSRQDLSATQHL
+621 VSARRDLSATQHL

-667 ALVLSTDEA
+667 ALALTSDEA

-689 LTHSPK
+689 LTHTPK
-695 QMLDHALLVEPIPR
+695 QLLDHALLVEPMPR
-709 SGDARIVVL
+709 SGDARIVIL
-718 PTPSNDQWLV
+718 PTQSTDQWLV

-748 LNLNVINAEIATWA
+748 LDLSVITAEIATWA

-774 SVEPR
+774 AVEPR
-779 IGAISDAV
+779 IGAVSDAV
-787 QRSLQTRNVKTS
+787 QRSLQSRNVKTS
-799 GGPYKLSVRLD
+799 GGAHKLTVRLD

-822 DGDDNTGLLR
+822 EGEDQVGLLR

-842 VVIHH
+842 VIIHH
-847 AQIVTEQGQVHNMFE
+847 AQIGTEQGRVHNMFE

-870 LSEQASNKIIR
+870 LSTQASNKIIR

>member
-1 MFNAI
+1 MVNAI
-6 LGSSTTETLNIGR
+6 LGSATETLNIGR

-32 VAAEIS
+32 VAAEVS
-38 DRIHVPAVIGE
+38 DRIRVPAVIGE

-67 DMLSF
+67 DMLFF

-90 IVELRSVGRASIL
+90 IVELKSVGRASIL
-103 VAIIGVVLPMALGF
+103 VAIIGVVLPMVLGF
-117 GVSSMLGES
+117 GASSLLGES
-126 INTSWFVGAALTA
+126 VNTSLFVGAALTA
-139 TSSGI
+139 TSIGI

-195 ALTVALAVGF
+195 ASTIGLAIGF
-205 LAITSTVGFTIFPQL
+205 LAVTSTVGFTIFPQL

-306 ARVIGVAMLLSVVAI
+306 ARVIGVALILSAVAI
-321 VAKIAAASGAIG
+321 VSKIAAASGATG

-378 VTTLVAPPLLRWRL
+378 VTTLIAPPLLRWRL
-392 GTQAEAIEDSTALAM
+392 GTQAQAIEDSTALAM
-407 RPLEGWVTTID
+407 RPLEGWVKTID
-418 GQIVLNGSPPVR
+418 GQIVLNGAPPVR

-440 SLAINAR
+440 SLAVDAR

-466 NDDATIGLLRVLRL
+466 NDDATIGLLRVLRH

-530 CLSTT
+530 CLTT
-535 ALASTDDLVLAA
+535 HSSTDDLVLAA
-547 FAKDISDSGANGQGA
+547 FAKDISDSGSNGPDA
-562 IARLGLDLATSKSVL
+562 IARLGLDLSTSKSVL

-594 LQITPRLLSQ
+594 LQITPRLLAQ

-621 VSSRQDLSATQHL
+621 VSARQDLSDTQNL
-634 ALTGVVADVQE
+634 ALVGIVADVQE

-667 ALVLSTDEA
+667 ALALTANEA

-689 LTHSPK
+689 LTHTPK
-695 QMLDHALLVEPIPR
+695 QLLDHALLVEPMPR

-718 PTPSNDQWLV
+718 PTQNNDQWLV
-728 NIACRDRSALL
+728 NIACRDRPELL

-748 LNLNVINAEIATWA
+748 IDLNVTNAEIATWA
-762 DGAVLDIFTVQS
+762 DGAVLDIFTVES
-774 SVEPR
+774 TVEPR
-779 IGAISDAV
+779 LGAVSDAV
-787 QRSLQTRNVKTS
+787 QRSLKSRSVKTS
-799 GGPYKLSVRLD
+799 GGPYKLAVRLD

-822 DGDDNTGLLR
+822 DGDDSTGLLR

-847 AQIVTEQGQVHNMFE
+847 AQIGTDQGQVRNMFE

>member
-117 GVSSMLGES
+117 GVSSLLGES
-126 INTSWFVGAALTA
+126 INTSLFVGAALTA
-139 TSSGI
+139 TSIGI

-195 ALTVALAVGF
+195 ASTIALAVGF

-447 PSSQLLDWFALHRN
+447 PSGQLLDWFALHRN

-530 CLSTT
+530 CLTSH
-535 ALASTDDLVLAA
+535 ASTDDLVLAA

-667 ALVLSTDEA
+667 ALALTTDES

-689 LTHSPK
+689 LTHTPK
-695 QMLDHALLVEPIPR
+695 QLLDHALLVEPMPR

-718 PTPSNDQWLV
+718 PTTSNDQWLV
-728 NIACRDRSALL
+728 NIACRDRAALL

-748 LNLNVINAEIATWA
+748 LDLNVINAEIATWA

-774 SVEPR
+774 ADEPR
-779 IGAISDAV
+779 IGAVSDAV
-787 QRSLQTRNVKTS
+787 HRSLQTRNVKTS
-799 GGPYKLSVRLD
+799 GGPYKLTVRLD

>member
-1 MFNAI
+1 MLANATQGI
-6 LGSSTTETLNIGR
+6 DMGR
-19 ILLDLTIILIVAK
+19 VLLDLTIILIVAK

-49 IIAGILIGP
+49 IVAGILIGP

-67 DMLSF
+67 NMLSF
-72 LAELGVILLL
+72 LAELGVIMLL

-90 IVELRSVGRASIL
+90 IVELKSVGRASIL

-117 GVSSMLGES
+117 GASSLLGES
-126 INTSWFVGAALTA
+126 INTSLFVGAALTA
-139 TSSGI
+139 TSIGI

-185 EQGSVGIGTI
+185 EQGTVGIGTI
-195 ALTVALAVGF
+195 ASTIGLAIGF
-205 LAITSTVGFTIFPQL
+205 LAVTSTVGFTIFPQL

-230 TSTVS
+230 ASTVS

-269 IATHERVERDVS
+269 IAAHERVERDVAS
-281 SLAQIFV
+281 IAQIFV

-306 ARVIGVAMLLSVVAI
+306 TRVIGVALLLSVVAI
-321 VAKIAAASGAIG
+321 AGKIAAASGAIG
-333 SRGDKLT
+333 SRGDKWT

-378 VTTLVAPPLLRWRL
+378 VTTLIAPPLLRWRL
-392 GTQAEAIEDSTALAM
+392 GKQAEAVEDQSVHVA
-407 RPLEGWVTTID
+407 RPLEGWVSNNN

-430 SLVEIGLASA
+430 SLVEIGLATA
-440 SLAINAR
+440 SLAVDAR
-447 PSSQLLDWFALHRN
+447 PSGQLLDWFALHRN
-461 ATLSW
+461 ATVSW
-466 NDDATIGLLRVLRL
+466 DEDATIGLLRVLRH
-480 GSARSWRFLET
+480 GSARAWRLLET
-491 IGFIQRALPEVSE
+491 IGFIQRALPEVSD

-530 CLSTT
+530 CAATSTN
-535 ALASTDDLVLAA
+535 APTDELVLAA
-547 FAKDISDSGANGQGA
+547 FAKDISDSGADGSGA

-577 MLLDGSQLL
+577 TILDGAQLL

-594 LQITPRLLSQ
+594 LQITPRLLAQ

-621 VSSRQDLSATQHL
+621 VTARKDLSDTQNL
-634 ALTGVVADVQE
+634 ALVGIVADVQE
-645 VLAHPDLVDSES
+645 VLAHPDLIDSES
-657 NTLVESRLQA
+657 NTLVESRLHA
-667 ALVLSTDEA
+667 ALALTSDEA
-676 IRARITHAPASYA
+676 IRERITHAPASYA
-689 LTHSPK
+689 LTHTPK
-695 QMLDHALLVEPIPR
+695 QLLDHALLVEPMPR

-718 PTPSNDQWLV
+718 PAQSNDQWLV

-748 LNLNVINAEIATWA
+748 LDLNVLNAEIATWA

-779 IGAISDAV
+779 IGAVSDAV

-822 DGDDNTGLLR
+822 EGDDNKGLLR

-847 AQIVTEQGQVHNMFE
+847 AQIGTDQGRVHNMFE
-862 VSDAHGRK
+862 ISDAHGRK

>member
-1 MFNAI
+1 MVNAL
-6 LGSSTTETLNIGR
+6 LGSATETLNIGR

-32 VAAEIS
+32 VAAEVS
-38 DRIHVPAVIGE
+38 DRIRVPAVIGE

-67 DMLSF
+67 DMLFF
-72 LAELGVILLL
+72 LAELGVIMLL

-90 IVELRSVGRASIL
+90 IVELKSVGRASIL
-103 VAIIGVVLPMALGF
+103 VAIIGVTLPMVLGF
-117 GVSSMLGES
+117 GASSMLGES
-126 INTSWFVGAALTA
+126 VNTSLFVGAALTA
-139 TSSGI
+139 TSIGI
-144 TARVFGDLRALATV
+144 TARVFGDLRALATI
-158 EARTVLGAAVVDDVL
+158 EARTVLGAAVIDDVL

-195 ALTVALAVGF
+195 ASTIGLAIGF
-205 LAITSTVGFTIFPQL
+205 LAVTSTVGFTIFPLL

-247 LADKAHL
+247 LADMAHL

-281 SLAQIFV
+281 SIAQIFV

-296 ISTNIRAMAD
+296 ISTDISAMAD
-306 ARVIGVAMLLSVVAI
+306 ARVIGVALILSAIAI
-321 VAKIAAASGAIG
+321 VSKVGSALGAIG
-333 SRGDKLT
+333 SRGDKWT

-392 GTQAEAIEDSTALAM
+392 GTQAQAVEDSTALAM

-418 GQIVLNGSPPVR
+418 GQIVLNGAPPVR

-440 SLAINAR
+440 SLAVDAR

-466 NDDATIGLLRVLRL
+466 NDDATIGLLRVLRH

-530 CLSTT
+530 CLTT
-535 ALASTDDLVLAA
+535 HSSTDDLVLAA
-547 FAKDISDSGANGQGA
+547 FAKDISDSGSNGPDA
-562 IARLGLDLATSKSVL
+562 IARLGLDLSTSKSVL

-594 LQITPRLLSQ
+594 LQITPRLLAQ

-621 VSSRQDLSATQHL
+621 VSARQDLSDTQNL
-634 ALTGVVADVQE
+634 ALVGIVADVQE

-667 ALVLSTDEA
+667 ALALTANEA

-689 LTHSPK
+689 LTHTPK
-695 QMLDHALLVEPIPR
+695 QLLDHALLVEPMPR

-718 PTPSNDQWLV
+718 PTQNNDQWLV
-728 NIACRDRSALL
+728 NIACRDRPELL

-748 LNLNVINAEIATWA
+748 IDLNVTNAEIATWA

-774 SVEPR
+774 TVEPR
-779 IGAISDAV
+779 LGAVSDAV
-787 QRSLQTRNVKTS
+787 QRSLKSRSVKTS
-799 GGPYKLSVRLD
+799 GGPYKLAVRLD

-822 DGDDNTGLLR
+822 DGDDSTGLLR

-847 AQIVTEQGQVHNMFE
+847 AQIGTDQGQVRNMFE

>member
-6 LGSSTTETLNIGR
+6 LGSASETLDIGR

-32 VAAEIS
+32 VAAEVS

-49 IIAGILIGP
+49 IVAGILIGP

-67 DMLSF
+67 DMLFF

-90 IVELRSVGRASIL
+90 IVELKTVGRASIL
-103 VAIIGVVLPMALGF
+103 VAIIGVALPMVLGF
-117 GVSSMLGES
+117 GVSSLLGES
-126 INTSWFVGAALTA
+126 TNTSLFIGATLTA
-139 TSSGI
+139 TSIGI
-144 TARVFGDLRALATV
+144 TARVFGDLRALATI

-195 ALTVALAVGF
+195 ASTIGLAVGF
-205 LAITSTVGFTIFPQL
+205 LAVTSTVGFTIFPQL
-220 FARIAKGARS
+220 FARITQVARS

-247 LADKAHL
+247 LAEKAHL

-269 IATHERVERDVS
+269 ITSHERVERDVS

-306 ARVIGVAMLLSVVAI
+306 ARVIGVALLISVVA
-321 VAKIAAASGAIG
+321 VVSKIAAASGAIG
-333 SRGDKLT
+333 SRGDKWT

-392 GTQAEAIEDSTALAM
+392 GTQAQAIEDSTALAM
-407 RPLEGWVTTID
+407 RPLEGWVKTID
-418 GQIVLNGSPPVR
+418 GQIVLNGAPPVR

-440 SLAINAR
+440 SLAIDAR
-447 PSSQLLDWFALHRN
+447 PSSHLLDWFALHRN
-461 ATLSW
+461 ATLGW
-466 NDDATIGLLRVLRL
+466 DDDATIGLLRVLRH

-491 IGFIQRALPEVSE
+491 IGFVQRALPEVSE

-530 CLSTT
+530 CLTSH
-535 ALASTDDLVLAA
+535 ASTDDLVLAA

-621 VSSRQDLSATQHL
+621 VSARQDLSDTQNL
-634 ALTGVVADVQE
+634 ALVGIIADVQE

-667 ALVLSTDEA
+667 ALALTTDDS

-695 QMLDHALLVEPIPR
+695 QMLDHALLVEPMPR

-787 QRSLQTRNVKTS
+787 QRSLRTRNVKTS
-799 GGPYKLSVRLD
+799 GGPFKLTVRLD

-822 DGDDNTGLLR
+822 EGEDHTGLLR

>member
-1 MFNAI
+1 MINTV
-6 LGSSTTETLNIGR
+6 LGSASETLNIGR

-32 VAAEIS
+32 VAAEVS

-49 IIAGILIGP
+49 IVAGIMIGP
-58 SVLGLVNTG
+58 SVLGLVDTG
-67 DMLSF
+67 DMLFF
-72 LAELGVILLL
+72 LAEIGVILLL

-90 IVELRSVGRASIL
+90 IIELKSVGRASIL

-117 GVSSMLGES
+117 GASSLLGES
-126 INTSWFVGAALTA
+126 VNTSLFVGAALTA
-139 TSSGI
+139 TSIGI

-195 ALTVALAVGF
+195 ASTIGLAIGF
-205 LAITSTVGFTIFPQL
+205 LAVTSTVGFTIFPQL

-269 IATHERVERDVS
+269 IATHERVERDVA

-306 ARVIGVAMLLSVVAI
+306 ARVIGVALILSAVAI
-321 VAKIAAASGAIG
+321 VSKIAAASGATG

-378 VTTLVAPPLLRWRL
+378 VTTLIAPPLLRWRL
-392 GTQAEAIEDSTALAM
+392 GTQAQAIEDSTALAM
-407 RPLEGWVTTID
+407 RPLEGWVKTID
-418 GQIVLNGSPPVR
+418 GQIVLNGAPPVR

-440 SLAINAR
+440 SLAVDAR

-466 NDDATIGLLRVLRL
+466 NDDATIGLLRVLRH

-530 CLSTT
+530 CLTT
-535 ALASTDDLVLAA
+535 HSSTDDLVLAA
-547 FAKDISDSGANGQGA
+547 FAKDISDSGSNGPDA
-562 IARLGLDLATSKSVL
+562 IARLGLDLSTSKSVL

-594 LQITPRLLSQ
+594 LQITPRLLAQ

-621 VSSRQDLSATQHL
+621 VSARQDLSDTQNL
-634 ALTGVVADVQE
+634 ALVGIVADVQE

-667 ALVLSTDEA
+667 ALALTANEA

-689 LTHSPK
+689 LTHTPK
-695 QMLDHALLVEPIPR
+695 QLLDHALLVEPMPR

-718 PTPSNDQWLV
+718 PTQNNDQWLV
-728 NIACRDRSALL
+728 NIACRDRPELL

-748 LNLNVINAEIATWA
+748 IDLNVTNAEIATWA

-774 SVEPR
+774 TVEPR
-779 IGAISDAV
+779 LGAVSDAV
-787 QRSLQTRNVKTS
+787 QRSLKSRSVKTS
-799 GGPYKLSVRLD
+799 GGPYKLTVRLD

-822 DGDDNTGLLR
+822 DGDDSTGLLR

-847 AQIVTEQGQVHNMFE
+847 AQIGTDQGQVRNMFE

>member
-6 LGSSTTETLNIGR
+6 LGSTTETLNIGR

-32 VAAEIS
+32 VAAEVS

-49 IIAGILIGP
+49 IVAGILIGP

-67 DMLSF
+67 DMLFF

-90 IVELRSVGRASIL
+90 IIELKSVGRASIL
-103 VAIIGVVLPMALGF
+103 VAIIGVVLPMVLGF
-117 GVSSMLGES
+117 GASSMLGES
-126 INTSWFVGAALTA
+126 VNTSLFVGAALTA
-139 TSSGI
+139 TSIGI

-195 ALTVALAVGF
+195 ASTIGLAIGF
-205 LAITSTVGFTIFPQL
+205 LAVTSTVGFTIFPQL

-247 LADKAHL
+247 LAEKAHL

-306 ARVIGVAMLLSVVAI
+306 ARVIGVALILSAVAI
-321 VAKIAAASGAIG
+321 VSKIAAASGATG

-378 VTTLVAPPLLRWRL
+378 VTTLIAPPLLRWRL
-392 GTQAEAIEDSTALAM
+392 GTQAQAIEDSTALAM
-407 RPLEGWVTTID
+407 RPLEGWVKTID
-418 GQIVLNGSPPVR
+418 GQIVLNGAPPVR

-440 SLAINAR
+440 SLAVDAR

-466 NDDATIGLLRVLRL
+466 NDDATIGLLRVLRH

-530 CLSTT
+530 CLTT
-535 ALASTDDLVLAA
+535 HSSTDDLVLAA
-547 FAKDISDSGANGQGA
+547 FAKDISDSGSNGPDA
-562 IARLGLDLATSKSVL
+562 IARLGLDLSTSKSVL

-594 LQITPRLLSQ
+594 LQITPRLLAQ

-621 VSSRQDLSATQHL
+621 VSARQDLSDTQNL
-634 ALTGVVADVQE
+634 ALVGIVADVQE

-667 ALVLSTDEA
+667 ALALTANEA

-689 LTHSPK
+689 LTHTPK
-695 QMLDHALLVEPIPR
+695 QLLDHALLVEPMPR

-718 PTPSNDQWLV
+718 PTQNNDQWLV
-728 NIACRDRSALL
+728 NIACRDRPELL

-748 LNLNVINAEIATWA
+748 IDLNVTNAEIATWA

-774 SVEPR
+774 TVEPR
-779 IGAISDAV
+779 LGAVSDAV
-787 QRSLQTRNVKTS
+787 QRSLKSRSVKTS
-799 GGPYKLSVRLD
+799 GGPYKLAVRLD

-822 DGDDNTGLLR
+822 DGDDSTGLLR

-847 AQIVTEQGQVHNMFE
+847 AQIGTDQGQVRNMFE

>member
-6 LGSSTTETLNIGR
+6 LGSATETLNIGR

-32 VAAEIS
+32 VAAEVS

-72 LAELGVILLL
+72 LAELGVIMLL

-90 IVELRSVGRASIL
+90 IVELKSVGRASIL

-117 GVSSMLGES
+117 GASSLLGES
-126 INTSWFVGAALTA
+126 INTSLFVGAALTA
-139 TSSGI
+139 TSIGI

-195 ALTVALAVGF
+195 ASTIGLAVGF
-205 LAITSTVGFTIFPQL
+205 LAVTSTIGFTIFPQL
-220 FARIAKGARS
+220 FARIAKSARS

-306 ARVIGVAMLLSVVAI
+306 ARVIGVALLLSVVAI

-392 GTQAEAIEDSTALAM
+392 GTQAEAIEDSTTLAM

-418 GQIVLNGSPPVR
+418 GQIILNGAPPVR

-440 SLAINAR
+440 SLAIDAR

-466 NDDATIGLLRVLRL
+466 NDDATISLLRVLRL

-530 CLSTT
+530 CLT
-535 ALASTDDLVLAA
+535 AHASTDDLVLAA

-562 IARLGLDLATSKSVL
+562 IARLGLDLSTSKAVL
-577 MLLDGSQLL
+577 MLLDGCQLL

-604 IANHLKNPLLVE
+604 IANHLKSPLIVE

-621 VSSRQDLSATQHL
+621 VTARQDLSDTQKL
-634 ALTGVVADVQE
+634 ALVGIVADVQE

-667 ALVLSTDEA
+667 ALALTTDDA

-689 LTHSPK
+689 LTHTPK
-695 QMLDHALLVEPIPR
+695 QLLDHALLVEPMPR

-718 PTPSNDQWLV
+718 PTQSKDQWLV

-748 LNLNVINAEIATWA
+748 IDLNVVTAEIATWA

-774 SVEPR
+774 IAEPR
-779 IGAISDAV
+779 LGAVSDAV
-787 QRSLQTRNVKTS
+787 QRSLQLRNVKTS
-799 GGPYKLSVRLD
+799 GGPYKLVVQLD

-822 DGDDNTGLLR
+822 EGEDHTGLLR

-842 VVIHH
+842 IFIHH
-847 AQIVTEQGQVHNMFE
+847 AQIGTEHGQVRNMFE

>member
-1 MFNAI
+1 MINTV
-6 LGSSTTETLNIGR
+6 LGSASETLNIGR

-32 VAAEIS
+32 VAAEVS

-49 IIAGILIGP
+49 IVAGIMIGP
-58 SVLGLVNTG
+58 SVLGLVDTG
-67 DMLSF
+67 DMLFF

-90 IVELRSVGRASIL
+90 IIELKSVGRASIL

-117 GVSSMLGES
+117 GASSLLGES
-126 INTSWFVGAALTA
+126 VNTSLFVGAALTA
-139 TSSGI
+139 TSIGI

-195 ALTVALAVGF
+195 ASTIGLAIGF
-205 LAITSTVGFTIFPQL
+205 LAVTSTVGFTIFPQL

-269 IATHERVERDVS
+269 IATHERVERDVA

-306 ARVIGVAMLLSVVAI
+306 ARVIGVALILSAVAI
-321 VAKIAAASGAIG
+321 VSKIAAASGATG

-378 VTTLVAPPLLRWRL
+378 VTTLIAPPLLRWRL
-392 GTQAEAIEDSTALAM
+392 GTQAQAIEDSTALAM
-407 RPLEGWVTTID
+407 RPLEGWVKTID
-418 GQIVLNGSPPVR
+418 GQIVLNGAPPVR

-440 SLAINAR
+440 SLAVDAR

-466 NDDATIGLLRVLRL
+466 NDDATIGLLRVLRH

-530 CLSTT
+530 CLTT
-535 ALASTDDLVLAA
+535 HSSTDDLVLAA
-547 FAKDISDSGANGQGA
+547 FAKDISDSGSNGPDA
-562 IARLGLDLATSKSVL
+562 IARLGLDLSTSKSVL

-594 LQITPRLLSQ
+594 LQITPRLLAQ

-621 VSSRQDLSATQHL
+621 VSARQDLSDTQNL
-634 ALTGVVADVQE
+634 ALVGIVADVQE

-667 ALVLSTDEA
+667 ALALTANEA

-689 LTHSPK
+689 LTHTPK
-695 QMLDHALLVEPIPR
+695 QLLDHALLVEPMPR

-718 PTPSNDQWLV
+718 PTQNNDQWLV
-728 NIACRDRSALL
+728 NIACRDRPELL

-748 LNLNVINAEIATWA
+748 IDLNVTNAEIATWA

-774 SVEPR
+774 TVEPR
-779 IGAISDAV
+779 LGAVSDAV
-787 QRSLQTRNVKTS
+787 QRSLKSRSVKTS
-799 GGPYKLSVRLD
+799 GGPYKLAVRLD

-822 DGDDNTGLLR
+822 DGDDSTGLLR

-847 AQIVTEQGQVHNMFE
+847 AQIGTDQGQVRNMFE

>member
-6 LGSSTTETLNIGR
+6 LGSASETLDIGR

-32 VAAEIS
+32 AAAEVS
-38 DRIHVPAVIGE
+38 DRIRVPAVIGE

-58 SVLGLVNTG
+58 SVFGLVNTG
-67 DMLSF
+67 DMLFF

-90 IVELRSVGRASIL
+90 IVELKTVGRASIL

-117 GVSSMLGES
+117 GASSLLGES
-126 INTSWFVGAALTA
+126 INTSLFVGAALTA
-139 TSSGI
+139 TSIGI

-195 ALTVALAVGF
+195 ASTIGLAVGF
-205 LAITSTVGFTIFPQL
+205 LAVTSTVGFTIFPQL

-306 ARVIGVAMLLSVVAI
+306 ARVIGVALILSAVAI
-321 VAKIAAASGAIG
+321 ISKIAAASGAIG
-333 SRGDKLT
+333 SRGDKWT

-392 GTQAEAIEDSTALAM
+392 GNQAEAIEDSTALAM
-407 RPLEGWVTTID
+407 RPLEGWVKTID

-440 SLAINAR
+440 SLAIDAR

-466 NDDATIGLLRVLRL
+466 SDDATIGLLRVLRL

-530 CLSTT
+530 CLTSH
-535 ALASTDDLVLAA
+535 ASTDDLVLAA

-621 VSSRQDLSATQHL
+621 VSARQDLSDTQNL
-634 ALTGVVADVQE
+634 ALVGIIADVQE

-695 QMLDHALLVEPIPR
+695 QMLDHALLVEPMPR

-799 GGPYKLSVRLD
+799 GGPYKLTVRLD

>member
-1 MFNAI
+1 MLASATQS
-6 LGSSTTETLNIGR
+6 LDMGR
-19 ILLDLTIILIVAK
+19 VLLDLTIILIIAK
-32 VAAEIS
+32 VAAEAS

-49 IIAGILIGP
+49 IAAGILIGP
-58 SVLGLVNTG
+58 SMLGLVHTG

-90 IVELRSVGRASIL
+90 IIELKSVGRASIL

-117 GVSSMLGES
+117 GASSLLGES
-126 INTSWFVGAALTA
+126 INTSLFIGAALTA
-139 TSSGI
+139 TSIGI

-195 ALTVALAVGF
+195 ASTIGLAVGF
-205 LAITSTVGFTIFPQL
+205 LAVTSTVGFTIFPQL

-269 IATHERVERDVS
+269 IAAHERVERDVAS
-281 SLAQIFV
+281 IAQIFV

-296 ISTNIRAMAD
+296 ITTDIRAMAD
-306 ARVIGVAMLLSVVAI
+306 PRVVGIALLLSVIAI
-321 VAKIAAASGAIG
+321 VTKIAAALGAFG
-333 SRGDKLT
+333 SRGDKWT

-362 GALSEELYGSV
+362 GALSKELYGSV

-392 GTQAEAIEDSTALAM
+392 GKQAEAIEDQSAHAT
-407 RPLEGWVTTID
+407 RPLEGWVSNID
-418 GQIVLNGSPPVR
+418 GQIELNGSPPVR
-430 SLVEIGLASA
+430 SLVEIGLATA
-440 SLAINAR
+440 SLAVDAR
-447 PSSQLLDWFALHRN
+447 PSGQLLDWFALHRN

-466 NDDATIGLLRVLRL
+466 NEDATIGLLRVLRH
-480 GSARSWRFLET
+480 GSARAWRFLET
-491 IGFIQRALPEVSE
+491 IGFIQRALPEVSD

-530 CLSTT
+530 CAATSTN
-535 ALASTDDLVLAA
+535 AHTDELVLAA
-547 FAKDISDSGANGQGA
+547 FAKDISDSGADGSGA
-562 IARLGLDLATSKSVL
+562 IARLGLDLATSKSVFA
-577 MLLDGSQLL
+577 LLDGSQLL

-594 LQITPRLLSQ
+594 LQITPRLLTQ
-604 IANHLKNPLLVE
+604 IANHLKNPTLVE

-621 VSSRQDLSATQHL
+621 VTARKDLSDTQYL
-634 ALTGVVADVQE
+634 ALVGIVADVQE
-645 VLAHPDLVDSES
+645 VLAHPDLIDSES
-657 NTLVESRLQA
+657 NTLVESRLRA
-667 ALVLSTDEA
+667 ALALTTDEA

-689 LTHSPK
+689 LTHTPK
-695 QMLDHALLVEPIPR
+695 QLLDHALLVEPMPR

-718 PTPSNDQWLV
+718 PTGANDQWLI

-748 LNLNVINAEIATWA
+748 LDLNVVNAEIATWA

-774 SVEPR
+774 ANEPR
-779 IGAISDAV
+779 LGAVSDAV
-787 QRSLQTRNVKTS
+787 HRSLQSRNVKTS
-799 GGPYKLSVRLD
+799 GGPHGLNVQLD
-810 HSAHPWHSIMRV
+810 HSAHPWHSIMRIEGE
-822 DGDDNTGLLR
+822 DHAGLLR

-842 VVIHH
+842 VIIHH
-847 AQIVTEQGQVHNMFE
+847 AQIGTAQGRVHNMFE
-862 VSDAHGRK
+862 VSDTHGRK
-870 LSEQASNKIIR
+870 LSEQASKKIVR

>member
-1 MFNAI
+1 MINTV
-6 LGSSTTETLNIGR
+6 LGSASETLNIGR

-32 VAAEIS
+32 VAAEVS

-49 IIAGILIGP
+49 IVAGIMIGP
-58 SVLGLVNTG
+58 SVLGLVDTG
-67 DMLSF
+67 DMLFF

-90 IVELRSVGRASIL
+90 IIELKSVGRASIL

-117 GVSSMLGES
+117 GASSLLGES
-126 INTSWFVGAALTA
+126 VNTSLFVGAALTA
-139 TSSGI
+139 TSIGI

-195 ALTVALAVGF
+195 ASTIGLAIGF
-205 LAITSTVGFTIFPQL
+205 LAVTSTVGFTIFPQL

-269 IATHERVERDVS
+269 IATHERVERDVA

-306 ARVIGVAMLLSVVAI
+306 ARVIGVALILSAVAI
-321 VAKIAAASGAIG
+321 VSKIAAASGATG

-378 VTTLVAPPLLRWRL
+378 VTTLIAPPLLRWRL
-392 GTQAEAIEDSTALAM
+392 GTQAQAIEDSTALAM
-407 RPLEGWVTTID
+407 RPLEGWVKTID
-418 GQIVLNGSPPVR
+418 GQIVLNGAPPVR

-440 SLAINAR
+440 SLAVDAR

-466 NDDATIGLLRVLRL
+466 NDDATIGLLRVLRH

-530 CLSTT
+530 CLTT
-535 ALASTDDLVLAA
+535 HSSTDDLVLAA
-547 FAKDISDSGANGQGA
+547 FAKDISDSGSNGPDA
-562 IARLGLDLATSKSVL
+562 IARLGLDLSTSKSVL

-594 LQITPRLLSQ
+594 LQITPRLLAQ

-621 VSSRQDLSATQHL
+621 VSARQDLSDTQNL
-634 ALTGVVADVQE
+634 ALVGIVADVQE

-667 ALVLSTDEA
+667 ALALTANEA

-689 LTHSPK
+689 LTHTPK
-695 QMLDHALLVEPIPR
+695 QLLDHALLVEPMPR

-718 PTPSNDQWLV
+718 PTQNNDQWLV
-728 NIACRDRSALL
+728 NIACRDRPELL

-748 LNLNVINAEIATWA
+748 IDLNVTNAEIATWA

-774 SVEPR
+774 TVEPR
-779 IGAISDAV
+779 LGAVSDAV
-787 QRSLQTRNVKTS
+787 QRSLKSRSVKTS
-799 GGPYKLSVRLD
+799 GGPYKLTVRLD

-822 DGDDNTGLLR
+822 DGDDSTGLLR

-847 AQIVTEQGQVHNMFE
+847 AQIGTDQGQVRNMFE

>member
-6 LGSSTTETLNIGR
+6 LGSASETLDIGR

-32 VAAEIS
+32 AAAEVS
-38 DRIHVPAVIGE
+38 DRIRVPAVIGE

-67 DMLSF
+67 DMLFF

-90 IVELRSVGRASIL
+90 IVELKTVGRASIL

-117 GVSSMLGES
+117 GASSLLGES
-126 INTSWFVGAALTA
+126 INTSLFVGAALTA
-139 TSSGI
+139 TSIGI

-195 ALTVALAVGF
+195 ASTIGLAVGF
-205 LAITSTVGFTIFPQL
+205 LAVTSTVGFTIFPQL
-220 FARIAKGARS
+220 FARITQVARS

-247 LADKAHL
+247 LAEKAHL

-306 ARVIGVAMLLSVVAI
+306 ARVIGVALVLSAVAI
-321 VAKIAAASGAIG
+321 ISKIAAASGAIG
-333 SRGDKLT
+333 SRGDKWT

-392 GTQAEAIEDSTALAM
+392 GNQAEAIEDSTALAM
-407 RPLEGWVTTID
+407 RPLEGWVKAID

-440 SLAINAR
+440 SLAIDAR

-461 ATLSW
+461 ATLGW
-466 NDDATIGLLRVLRL
+466 DDDATIGLLRVLRH

-491 IGFIQRALPEVSE
+491 IGFVQRALPEVSE

-530 CLSTT
+530 CLTSH
-535 ALASTDDLVLAA
+535 ASTDDLVLAA

-616 QCRQL
+616 QCRKL
-621 VSSRQDLSATQHL
+621 VSARQDLSDTQNL
-634 ALTGVVADVQE
+634 ALVGIIADVQE

-695 QMLDHALLVEPIPR
+695 QMLDHALLVEPMPR

-799 GGPYKLSVRLD
+799 GGPYKLTVRLD

>member
-1 MFNAI
+1 MLA
-6 LGSSTTETLNIGR
+6 SASASMDIGR
-19 ILLDLTIILIVAK
+19 ILLDLTIILLVAK
-32 VAAEIS
+32 LAAEIS

-49 IIAGILIGP
+49 IFAGILIGP

-67 DMLSF
+67 DMLFF
-72 LAELGVILLL
+72 LAELGVIMLL

-90 IVELRSVGRASIL
+90 IVELKSVGRASIL

-117 GVSSMLGES
+117 GASSMLGES
-126 INTSWFVGAALTA
+126 INTSLFIGAALTA
-139 TSSGI
+139 TSIGI

-185 EQGSVGIGTI
+185 EQGSVGIGT
-195 ALTVALAVGF
+195 VASTIGLAIGF
-205 LAITSTVGFTIFPQL
+205 LAVTSTVGFTIFPQL
-220 FARIAKGARS
+220 FARITKIGRS
-230 TSTVS
+230 ASTVS

-247 LADKAHL
+247 LADQAHL

-269 IATHERVERDVS
+269 IAAHERVERDVTS
-281 SLAQIFV
+281 IAQIFV

-306 ARVIGVAMLLSVVAI
+306 ARVIGVALILSVLAI
-321 VAKIAAASGAIG
+321 IGKIAAATGAIG
-333 SRGDKLT
+333 SRGDKWT

-392 GTQAEAIEDSTALAM
+392 GQQAEAIEDPNALAI
-407 RPLEGWVTTID
+407 RPLEGWVKTID

-430 SLVEIGLASA
+430 SLVEIGLATA
-440 SLAINAR
+440 SLAVDAR
-447 PSSQLLDWFALHRN
+447 PSGVLLDWFALHRN

-466 NDDATIGLLRVLRL
+466 NDDATIGLLGVLRH
-480 GSARSWRFLET
+480 GSARAWRLLET
-491 IGFIQRALPEVSE
+491 IGFIQRALPEVSD

-530 CLSTT
+530 CFSTS
-535 ALASTDDLVLAA
+535 AHASTDELVLAA
-547 FAKDISDSGANGQGA
+547 FAKDISDSGADGPGA

-577 MLLDGSQLL
+577 TILDGAQLL

-594 LQITPRLLSQ
+594 LQITPRLLTQ
-604 IANHLKNPLLVE
+604 IANHLKNPLTVE

-621 VSSRQDLSATQHL
+621 VSARQDLSATQNL
-634 ALTGVVADVQE
+634 ALLGVVADVQE

-657 NTLVESRLQA
+657 NTLVDSRIRA
-667 ALVLSTDEA
+667 ALDLTSDDAVRT
-676 IRARITHAPASYA
+676 RISHAPASYA
-689 LTHSPK
+689 LTHTPK
-695 QMLDHALLVEPIPR
+695 QLLDHALLVEPMPR
-709 SGDARIVVL
+709 TGDARIVVL
-718 PTPSNDQWLV
+718 PTQKNDQWLI

-748 LNLNVINAEIATWA
+748 LDLNVLNAEIATWA

-774 SVEPR
+774 TVEPR
-779 IGAISDAV
+779 LGAVSDAV
-787 QRSLQTRNVKTS
+787 QRSLQARSAKTS
-799 GGPYKLSVRLD
+799 GGPFGLNVQLD

-822 DGDDNTGLLR
+822 GGEDHTGLLR

-847 AQIVTEQGQVHNMFE
+847 AQIGTDQGRVHNMFE
-862 VSDAHGRK
+862 ISDAHGRK
-870 LSEQASNKIIR
+870 LSEQASDKIIR
-881 ALR
+881 ALQ

>member
-1 MFNAI
+1 MIHAI

-32 VAAEIS
+32 VAAEVS

-49 IIAGILIGP
+49 IVAGILIGP

-72 LAELGVILLL
+72 LAELGVIMLL

-90 IVELRSVGRASIL
+90 IVELKSVGRASIL
-103 VAIIGVVLPMALGF
+103 VAIIGVVLPMLLGF

-126 INTSWFVGAALTA
+126 INTSLFVGAALTA
-139 TSSGI
+139 TSIGI

-195 ALTVALAVGF
+195 ASTIGLAVGF
-205 LAITSTVGFTIFPQL
+205 LAVTSTVGFTIFPQL

-281 SLAQIFV
+281 SLAQVFV

-306 ARVIGVAMLLSVVAI
+306 ARVIGVALLLSVVAI

-392 GTQAEAIEDSTALAM
+392 GTQAEAIEDPSALAM

-418 GQIVLNGSPPVR
+418 GQIVLNGAPPVR

-480 GSARSWRFLET
+480 SSARSWRFLET

-530 CLSTT
+530 CST
-535 ALASTDDLVLAA
+535 AHASTDDLVLAA

-562 IARLGLDLATSKSVL
+562 IARLGLDLSTSKSVL

-621 VSSRQDLSATQHL
+621 VSARRDLSATQHL

-667 ALVLSTDEA
+667 ALALTSDEA

-689 LTHSPK
+689 LTHTPK
-695 QMLDHALLVEPIPR
+695 QLLDHALLVEPMPR
-709 SGDARIVVL
+709 SGDARIVIL
-718 PTPSNDQWLV
+718 PTQITDQWLV

-748 LNLNVINAEIATWA
+748 LDLSVITAEIATWA

-774 SVEPR
+774 AVEPR
-779 IGAISDAV
+779 IGAVSDAV
-787 QRSLQTRNVKTS
+787 QRSLQSRNVKTS
-799 GGPYKLSVRLD
+799 GGAHKLTVRLD

-822 DGDDNTGLLR
+822 EGEDQVGLLR

-842 VVIHH
+842 VIIHH
-847 AQIVTEQGQVHNMFE
+847 AQIGTEQGRVHNMFE

-870 LSEQASNKIIR
+870 LSTQASNKIIR

>member
-1 MFNAI
+1 MINTV
-6 LGSSTTETLNIGR
+6 LGSASETLNIGR

-32 VAAEIS
+32 VAAEVS

-49 IIAGILIGP
+49 IVAGIMIGP
-58 SVLGLVNTG
+58 SVLGLVDTG
-67 DMLSF
+67 DMLFF
-72 LAELGVILLL
+72 LAEIGVILLL

-90 IVELRSVGRASIL
+90 IIELKSVGRASIL

-117 GVSSMLGES
+117 GASSLLGES
-126 INTSWFVGAALTA
+126 VNTSLFVGAALTA
-139 TSSGI
+139 TSIGI

-195 ALTVALAVGF
+195 ASTIGLAIGF
-205 LAITSTVGFTIFPQL
+205 LAVTSTVGFTIFPQL

-269 IATHERVERDVS
+269 IATHERVERDVA

-296 ISTNIRAMAD
+296 ISTNIRAMTD
-306 ARVIGVAMLLSVVAI
+306 ARVIGVALILSAVAI
-321 VAKIAAASGAIG
+321 VSKIAAASGATG

-378 VTTLVAPPLLRWRL
+378 VTTLIAPPLLRWRL
-392 GTQAEAIEDSTALAM
+392 GTQAQAIEDSTALAM
-407 RPLEGWVTTID
+407 RPLEGWVKTID
-418 GQIVLNGSPPVR
+418 GQIVLNGAPPVR

-440 SLAINAR
+440 SLAVDAR

-466 NDDATIGLLRVLRL
+466 NDDATIGLLRVLRH

-530 CLSTT
+530 CLTT
-535 ALASTDDLVLAA
+535 HSSTDDLVLAA
-547 FAKDISDSGANGQGA
+547 FAKDISDSGSNGPDA
-562 IARLGLDLATSKSVL
+562 IARLGLDLSTSKSVL

-594 LQITPRLLSQ
+594 LQITPRLLAQ

-621 VSSRQDLSATQHL
+621 VSARQDLSDTQNL
-634 ALTGVVADVQE
+634 ALVGIVADVQE

-667 ALVLSTDEA
+667 ALALTANEA

-689 LTHSPK
+689 LTHTPK
-695 QMLDHALLVEPIPR
+695 QLLDHALLVEPMPR

-718 PTPSNDQWLV
+718 PTQNNDQWLV
-728 NIACRDRSALL
+728 NIACRDRPELL

-748 LNLNVINAEIATWA
+748 IDLNVTNAEIATWA
-762 DGAVLDIFTVQS
+762 DGAVLDIFTVES
-774 SVEPR
+774 TVEPR
-779 IGAISDAV
+779 LGAVSDAV
-787 QRSLQTRNVKTS
+787 QRSLKSRSVKTS
-799 GGPYKLSVRLD
+799 GGPYKLAVRLD

-822 DGDDNTGLLR
+822 DGDDSTGLLR

-847 AQIVTEQGQVHNMFE
+847 AQIGTDQGQVRNMFE